1 MWKSCF
7 EKNIGVFML
16 FEDAV
21 FTQRGKE
28 NTLFQKR
35 IHACIIDML
44 YYLLYVKIYE
54 NTFYNIVRA
63 KFEIKTK
70 SQAYIL
76 PQLRIT
82 VHSLFFLGKDRRHL
96 SPFTF
101 SYTFGVPPTSFA
113 VYILFKWPH
122 SSNWFHNWLRYIA
135 IVRLKL
141 SFCKSK
147 ELIMLKILWITLQF
161 CLFEVTANII

>member
-1 MWKSCF
+1 
-7 EKNIGVFML
+7 ML

-21 FTQRGKE
+21 FTQRRKE

-35 IHACIIDML
+35 MHACIIDML

-82 VHSLFFLGKDRRHL
+82 VHSLFFLGKERRHL
-96 SPFTF
+96 SHFPC
-101 SYTFGVPPTSFA
+101 SYTFGVPLSPSECTYFLNGPI
-113 VYILFKWPH
+113 VHTDFIIDFDIL
-122 SSNWFHNWLRYIA
+122 
-135 IVRLKL
+135 
-141 SFCKSK
+141 
-147 ELIMLKILWITLQF
+147 
-161 CLFEVTANII
+161 